1 MSGIK
6 GTRDLIESRLLAE
19 ANNLKSIERVCS
31 LIVDDTAIKQS
42 NAQKTSFMGYLLLRQ
57 TIQWEN
63 GQC

>member
-19 ANNLKSIERVCS
+19 ANNLKGIERVCS
-31 LIVDDTAIKQS
+31 LIVDDTTIKRS
-42 NAQKTSFMGYLLLRQ
+42 HAQKTSFMGHLLLQQ